1 MKETVLDVLMY
12 LFENYQHGEFA
23 DTGNQE
29 NLRDEL
35 TAAGFPV
42 EEVDNAFAW
51 LDGLSDQRQQPL
63 IFGPRGSLRLY
74 AKEELSRLST
84 ECRGFLLYLEQLG
97 ILEST
102 AREVVIDRL
111 MAFEDEIDLDRVK
124 WVCLL
129 VLVNQPQGEEAFEH
143 LEDLV
148 YYQGERVH

>member
-23 DTGNQE
+23 DTDNQE
-29 NLRDEL
+29 TLRDEL

-42 EEVDNAFAW
+42 EEVNHAFSW
-51 LDGLSDQRQQPL
+51 LDGLSNQRQQPL
-63 IFGPRGSLRLY
+63 IFGPRGSLRVY
-74 AKEELSRLST
+74 AREEMAELSV

-97 ILEST
+97 IFDST

-111 MAFEDEIDLDRVK
+111 MALEEEIDLDRVK

-129 VLVNQPQGEEAFEH
+129 VLVNHPESEEAFEH

-148 YYQGERVH
+148 YYQGDYLH